1 MAPVQIVRD
10 GYGWSAFIAGVPVAA
25 DGATYAEALIELV
38 DALREYATDWNHHL
52 RHAANH
58 KDNRAFVELVSLSDD
73 DQLKEW
79 LASAAAR
86 NESISGNYPLTRG
99 PGA

>member
-1 MAPVQIVRD
+1 MRRTVTVRAPVQIVRD

-58 KDNRAFVELVSLSDD
+58 KDNRGL
-73 DQLKEW
+73 
-79 LASAAAR
+79 R
-86 NESISGNYPLTRG
+86 GTRFSER
-99 PGA
+99 